1 MERQLGFGRLE
12 ITSATIRS
20 TSKRRTAMK
29 ILIYLKRENEE
40 EGMPLSISEVSE
52 GLDMVWETASYNLMK
67 LVECGFVTKVED
79 KMDARTR
86 YFQIVNKEAMDKAIE
101 LYKRW
106 VSYKL
111 GKLIPY
117 QKIYFE
123 KLISDNRFI
132 EECKFYGLT
141 LGEGFNTVT
150 TCPKIG
156 TQTATDYS
164 GRDQGLFLWRKE
176 PGYIPPEEEKMEVK
190 EHNSENEKIELEIEE
205 V

>member
-29 ILIYLKRENEE
+29 ILIHLKRENEQ

-86 YFQIVNKEAMDKAIE
+86 YFQVVNKEATEKAIK

-106 VSYKL
+106 VGFKL
-111 GKLIPY
+111 GRLIPY
-117 QKIYFE
+117 TKIYSGQL
-123 KLISDNRFI
+123 KSDKRFI
-132 EECKFYGLT
+132 EKCKFYGLT
-141 LGEGFNTVT
+141 FYEGISAVAA
-150 TCPKIG
+150 CQKIG

-164 GRDQGLFLWRKE
+164 GRNVGLFLWRKE
-176 PGYIPPEEEKMEVK
+176 PGYIPPEEEKMEV
-190 EHNSENEKIELEIEE
+190 EEQNSENEKIEPEIE
-205 V
+205 VI